1 LLVAFAIGSARSVI
15 FPIAEPGLLG
25 SHAVV
30 YADAA
35 ATWMA
40 GGNPWTV
47 GPPLVVFAGP
57 PTMLLPFAPFV
68 FVPDIV
74 TRVLWVL
81 GMAVLA
87 VWAIRRLGMPGYWI
101 GFGPLFGNIILGHP
115 EVLVLALL
123 VAGGALSGFS
133 ALIKPYAVFAL
144 LAERRWPA
152 LAIVTVAGLASLLFL
167 PWATFIAELPEIN
180 ANLARQGH
188 GGSVFGDPLL
198 MVVAIVALASLGP
211 RRALWL
217 AVPVLWP
224 YAQEGYK
231 VLSMPVLSPIL
242 AVFWAIPVQ
251 SFTLIGLV
259 MYAILFQLDRHRRL
273 PRWLSDGVQ
282 PVSRWLDP
290 RPAAST

>member
-1 LLVAFAIGSARSVI
+1 LS
-15 FPIAEPGLLG
+15 
-25 SHAVV
+25 
-30 YADAA
+30 
-35 ATWMA
+35 
-40 GGNPWTV
+40 
-47 GPPLVVFAGP
+47 
-57 PTMLLPFAPFV
+57 
-68 FVPDIV
+68 
-74 TRVLWVL
+74 
-81 GMAVLA
+81 
-87 VWAIRRLGMPGYWI
+87 
-101 GFGPLFGNIILGHP
+101 NIILGHP

-123 VAGGALSGFS
+123 VAGGALSGLS
-133 ALIKPYAVFAL
+133 ALIKPYAAFAL
-144 LAERRWPA
+144 LGERRWPA
-152 LAIVTVAGLASLLFL
+152 LVLATVTGLTSLLFL
-167 PWATFIAELPEIN
+167 PWATFMEELPEIN

-198 MVVAIVALASLGP
+198 MVVAAVALASLGP

-259 MYAILFQLDRHRRL
+259 AYAVLFQLDRHRRL
-273 PRWLSDGVQ
+273 PGWLSAGVQ

-290 RPAAST
+290 HPAASA